1 VCKIGENFTNI
12 QGLLKKQVV
21 VEDMLWDIGQCQK
34 KFSKCW
40 VEPRKLQGVFS
51 SIKTTPMGSQE
62 NFGKCRGNNMKMSGN
77 SRKTM
82 ENVGQLP
89 KNQQVASGRHHVAP
103 KKCQNAIG

>member
-1 VCKIGENFTNI
+1 MCKIGENFTNI

-40 VEPRKLQGVFS
+40 AEPRKLQGVLS

-62 NFGKCRGNNMKMSGN
+62 NFGKCQKNNMKMSGD

-89 KNQQVASGRHHVAP
+89 KKSRSSVGEDTMLHQKNVKTQ
-103 KKCQNAIG
+103 